1 MKALTR
7 IAIFA
12 VIMVAAVFHCQ
23 TAAAQELPLCDTH
36 KFDNQPMP
44 IRRTGTSSFK
54 VEVGIREALI
64 EIRVYIKNGPL
75 EQTYTALPNYNCEVL
90 FSGSPDSMRERV
102 VNVRAYA
109 KSPDGYELEKF
120 LGVVLYNKD
129 GSIAVVD
136 SAYK

>member
-1 MKALTR
+1 MKTLTR

-12 VIMVAAVFHCQ
+12 AIIVAAVFHSQ
-23 TAAAQELPLCDTH
+23 TTAAQELPICDTQ

-54 VEVGIREALI
+54 VEVGMREALI
-64 EIRVYIKNGPL
+64 EVRVYIRNGPL
-75 EQTYTALPNYNCEVL
+75 EQTYTALPNNNCEVI
-90 FSGSPDSMRERV
+90 FSSSPDSMRERV

-109 KSPDGYELEKF
+109 MSTDNYVVEKF